1 MKITIGIPT
10 FNDDPNRLIDQLVR
24 YYSNDIH
31 EIIIYNDA
39 STIPINVSSHKLV
52 TFLNGIQNIGDV
64 ESRRKIAE
72 AATTDWILFID
83 ADIQIPTINF
93 TSSFLVHLDKFELV
107 YATVTYQ
114 KTLNNPNHS
123 LRWKY
128 GISREQRKPSNNYEI
143 YKYFVSACF
152 IIQKKQ
158 FLDISK
164 NVPKGYGLDIW
175 LAKRFKE
182 EQIKIKH
189 ASTRIIHL
197 GLEENTIF
205 YNKSIEGIKN
215 TALQYKNG
223 QLDGASR
230 PVITLY
236 ERINSLGLS
245 SVFTSVVTIFKPR
258 LEQNILGKN
267 PNLRFFDILKL
278 YHFIKSI
285 KA

>member
-24 YYSNDIH
+24 YYSNVIH

-52 TFLNGIQNIGDV
+52 TCLNGIQNLGDV

-93 TSSFLVHLDKFELV
+93 TSSFLVHLDEFELV

-114 KTLNNPNHS
+114 ETLNNPNHS

-128 GISREQRKPSNNYEI
+128 GISREQRKPSNNNEI

-182 EQIKIKH
+182 EQIKINH

-197 GLEENTIF
+197 GLEENRVF

-245 SVFTSVVTIFKPR
+245 SVFTSVVTFFKPR